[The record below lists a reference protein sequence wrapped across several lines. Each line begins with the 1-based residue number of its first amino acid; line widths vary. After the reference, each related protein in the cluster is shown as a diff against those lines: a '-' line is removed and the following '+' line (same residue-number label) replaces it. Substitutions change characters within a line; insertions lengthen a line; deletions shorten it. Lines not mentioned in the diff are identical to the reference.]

1 MSDQD
6 FPVTVY
12 HNPACSTSRKVV
24 GMVRDAGHK
33 PRIVEYL
40 QTGWSLAELRA
51 ILGEMGV
58 GAAAILRR
66 RGTSAEELGLLE
78 DGVSEEAILAAMVA
92 HPVLVERPIVRT
104 KLGTV
109 LGRPVEAV
117 LRALPPAM

>member
-1 MSDQD
+1 L
-6 FPVTVY
+6 
-12 HNPACSTSRKVV
+12 
-24 GMVRDAGHK
+24 G
-33 PRIVEYL
+33 
-40 QTGWSLAELRA
+40 A
-51 ILGEMGV
+51 ILGVLGV
-58 GAAAILRR
+58 GGAAILRR